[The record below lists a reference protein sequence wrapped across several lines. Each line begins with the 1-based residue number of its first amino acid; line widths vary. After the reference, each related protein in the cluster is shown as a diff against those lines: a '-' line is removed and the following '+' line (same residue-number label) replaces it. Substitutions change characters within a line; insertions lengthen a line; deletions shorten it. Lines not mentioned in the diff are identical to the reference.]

1 MPGVIQAFFVNCSRV
16 EAKEVNGC
24 AADFSYRRFELHPCS
39 LTQVD
44 FFCCQIKKAL
54 SSYQAFFQKTD
65 ANIALIFS
73 PSKFTYMK
81 KENVSFFANMFG
93 AKGKSTEQKTSV
105 RITSYS
111 QPHVLQQRMQ
121 EEQMTHGQTVTANLT
136 PVRLEKSF
144 YNEVVL
150 YFCPLEKIEVLNTL
164 SAGDGGSLPSEATI
178 EGLSMSGECK
188 PGLYKLC
195 NVKITSNGT
204 MQVMATSETTW
215 EKI

>member
-81 KENVSFFANMFG
+81 KENVSFFCKHVWCKRKINRTKNIRSNHQLFTA
-93 AKGKSTEQKTSV
+93 AC
-105 RITSYS
+105 ITTTNAGRADDAWPNGYCKFD
-111 QPHVLQQRMQ
+111 PCTIR
-121 EEQMTHGQTVTANLT
+121 EEFL
-136 PVRLEKSF
+136 
-144 YNEVVL
+144 
-150 YFCPLEKIEVLNTL
+150 
-164 SAGDGGSLPSEATI
+164 
-178 EGLSMSGECK
+178 
-188 PGLYKLC
+188 
-195 NVKITSNGT
+195 
-204 MQVMATSETTW
+204 
-215 EKI
+215 